1 MNKKLLKILLPVSV
15 VIFSSIALFIFIKS
29 NDLPENDNI
38 NTMRIDDLNN
48 ERSKEWVFF
57 TDRVMGGRSS
67 GSLSIKEESG
77 IKFYRMT
84 GDVSTEN
91 NGGFIQFRTNLNRNS
106 LIDKN
111 FEGIS
116 LMVRGNNEDYNIHI
130 RTGSTFLPWQYYSVT
145 FFADENW
152 TQIRLPFNTFERS
165 NFYQAKTFKDS
176 DIRTLGIVAYGK
188 DYFADL
194 DISLIEFY

>member
-1 MNKKLLKILLPVSV
+1 MNKKLLKIILPVSV
-15 VIFSSIALFIFIKS
+15 VIFSSIALFILIKPNS
-29 NDLPENDNI
+29 LSEDDNI
-38 NTMRIDDLNN
+38 NTMRIDYLNN
-48 ERSKEWVFF
+48 EKSKEWVFF

-67 GSLSIKEESG
+67 GSLSIKEEEG

-116 LMVRGNNEDYNIHI
+116 MMVRGNNEDYNIHI

-152 TQIRLPFNTFERS
+152 TQIRLPFNTFKRS